1 MRARKAPDPSSNL
14 GHGPLFFGFGAKN
27 SGILF
32 IEEIKHTKTILEKES
47 YVVLLQESGENGKR
61 FSF

>member
-1 MRARKAPDPSSNL
+1 
-14 GHGPLFFGFGAKN
+14 
-27 SGILF
+27 LF